1 MLRLLTFILPLCV
14 ALSLISTGSAHAEEG
29 KLWITYPGGEGPGQG
44 KHIVLVAGDDEYRS
58 EEALPMLGKILSKH
72 HGFKCTVLFPINP
85 ETGEIQ
91 PSFQKNIPGLEALA
105 DADLMIMALRFR
117 DLPDEQ
123 MKHIHTYTQSGKPI
137 VGLRTSTH
145 AFNIRSSDTY
155 KKYSWRNNTDGWQG
169 GFGKQVLGETWIAH
183 HGHHGKEST
192 LGIIAEGAKDHPT
205 ARGIK
210 PKTIWGDSDV
220 YTIKLPLPG
229 DSQPIVMGAVLTGMN
244 PDDPILVDKPD
255 AKKQK
260 NNPMMPVT
268 WIKTYET
275 ESGKKAR
282 VFTSTM
288 GAATD
293 LVFEGSRRMIVNGS
307 YWALGMED
315 QIPAEGTKVDL
326 VDAFKPTPFGMRNFK
341 KGTTPTDYALISK

>member
-1 MLRLLTFILPLCV
+1 MPRLLAWLMPLALIVGLFV
-14 ALSLISTGSAHAEEG
+14 ASPATAEEG
-29 KLWITYPGGEGPGQG
+29 KLWITYPGGDGPGKG

-58 EEALPMLGKILSKH
+58 EEALPMLGKILSVH

-91 PSFQKNIPGLEALA
+91 PNYQKNIPGLEKLN
-105 DADLMIMALRFR
+105 DADLMIMGLRFR

-123 MKHIHTYTQSGKPI
+123 MKHIDTYIQSGKPI

-155 KKYSWRNNTDGWQG
+155 KKYSWRSNVEGWNG
-169 GFGKQVLGETWIAH
+169 GFGKQVLGETWVAH
-183 HGHHGKEST
+183 HGAHNKEST
-192 LGIIAEGAKDHPT
+192 LGIIADDAKDHPI

-210 PKTIWGDSDV
+210 PKTIWGPSDV
-220 YTIKLPLPG
+220 YTINLPLPG
-229 DSQPIVMGAVLTGMN
+229 DSKPIVMGAVLTGMN

-293 LVFEGSRRMIVNGS
+293 LVFEGSRRMVINGV
-307 YWALGMED
+307 YWALEMED

-326 VDAFKPTPFGMRNFK
+326 VDEYKPTDFGFKTAK
-341 KGTTPTDYALISK
+341 KGMTPADYALKSK